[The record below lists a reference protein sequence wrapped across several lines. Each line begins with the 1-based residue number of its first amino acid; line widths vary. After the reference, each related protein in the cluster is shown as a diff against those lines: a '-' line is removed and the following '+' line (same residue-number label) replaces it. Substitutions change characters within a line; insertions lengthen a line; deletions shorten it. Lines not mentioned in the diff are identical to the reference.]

1 MMKNKIWKILA
12 AAGSLA
18 VLSSCQST
26 MSAYAGSE
34 IRTEEYMV
42 CGPEQCRRVLME
54 LASQA
59 VPGKRQE
66 YYLIGEDYE
75 PESLVIAQMF
85 PNIINISNTKIKD
98 DQKNGHRYV
107 TCRIGFECT
116 EQLKE
121 PDDPVTENKNI
132 IGKHWQTDDLWHL
145 QLGDEIYTFR
155 CIDDDY
161 GNNSEYQRCALFL
174 CDTVIRSD
182 IGSTESQKNILTFG
196 NANNYKISSVRKWL
210 EESREENA
218 DNLLTI
224 STGVHSA
231 YLGATVPGTFAEFS
245 ENGFLHHELAY
256 QDVQDKLFLLSLE
269 EAFLYKD
276 QLWNIKGGQSAYS
289 RGYWLRTPAF
299 STGEEGKFTYGEWE
313 YAVDLEKGCIRPVN
327 VNDGS
332 IGIRPAFCLPQ
343 E

>member
-1 MMKNKIWKILA
+1 MKNKIWKILA

-182 IGSTESQKNILTFG
+182 VDSSDSKREILTFG
-196 NANNYKISSVRKWL
+196 GTNNYKTSQVREWL
-210 EESREENA
+210 KENLA
-218 DNLLTI
+218 KSDYELI
-224 STGVHSA
+224 AVDTGVDSA
-231 YLGATVPGTFAEFS
+231 YLGATVPGTFDEFA
-245 ENGFLHHELAY
+245 ENGFFKHELSPQMAE
-256 QDVQDKLFLLSLE
+256 DHVFLLSLE
-269 EAFLYKD
+269 DALEYRNE
-276 QLWNIKGGQSAYS
+276 LWNVKGGGSSYS
-289 RGYWLRTPAF
+289 RGYWLRTPAY
-299 STGEEGKFTYGEWE
+299 STDEKGEFCYGQWG
-313 YAVDLEKGCIRPVN
+313 YMVDLDLGCIRPALVS
-327 VNDGS
+327 DGS
-332 IGIRPAFCLPQ
+332 VGLRPAFCLPQ
-343 E
+343 G